1 MEAYLVTSRNVL
13 NMLFLGMISLSTT
26 KKYRKMRIFSKYSQ
40 ATLVFLFF
48 FGIIGHL
55 KWLGGRVVMQRIAN
69 PWTPVRFRPQPPNF
83 LLIFL
88 IS

>member
-1 MEAYLVTSRNVL
+1 M
-13 NMLFLGMISLSTT
+13 FLGQI
-26 KKYRKMRIFSKYSQ
+26 KKILNNNHYFYKMRPRQ
-40 ATLVFLFF
+40 LVFLFF

-83 LLIFL
+83 LLKFL

>member
-1 MEAYLVTSRNVL
+1 
-13 NMLFLGMISLSTT
+13 
-26 KKYRKMRIFSKYSQ
+26 MRIFSKYSQ

-83 LLIFL
+83 LLKLFNKL
-88 IS
+88 KKKSVDEY